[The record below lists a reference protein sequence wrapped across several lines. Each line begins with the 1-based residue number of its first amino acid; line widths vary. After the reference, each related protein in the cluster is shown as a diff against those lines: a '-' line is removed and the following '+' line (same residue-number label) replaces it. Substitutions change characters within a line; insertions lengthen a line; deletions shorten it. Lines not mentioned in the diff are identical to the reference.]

1 VPVVLFRV
9 DERLIHGQVVMGWG
23 VELEIVHY
31 VVVDDELR
39 ESSWEQDLYRLG
51 LPEGTTVEFLTVDQ
65 VSSRL
70 EILNVDRR
78 RTVLLTR
85 SLAAMKGL
93 AEQGILRGREVNVGG
108 LHYAAGRTERLSYV
122 FLGEAEEADL
132 RAIVEQGVGV
142 SARDL
147 PGSRSVGVTSLL
159 VRP

>member
-1 VPVVLFRV
+1 
-9 DERLIHGQVVMGWG
+9 MGWG
-23 VELEIVHY
+23 VELDIVHY
-31 VVVDDELR
+31 VVVDDELG

-108 LHYAAGRTERLSYV
+108 LHYAVGRTERLSYV

>member
-1 VPVVLFRV
+1 
-9 DERLIHGQVVMGWG
+9 MGWG

-31 VVVDDELR
+31 VVVDDELG

-85 SLAAMKGL
+85 SLAAMRGL

-108 LHYAAGRTERLSYV
+108 LHYAVGRTERLSYV

>member
-1 VPVVLFRV
+1 
-9 DERLIHGQVVMGWG
+9 MGWG

-31 VVVDDELR
+31 VVVDDELG

-108 LHYAAGRTERLSYV
+108 LHYAVGRTERLSYV

>member
-1 VPVVLFRV
+1 MPVVLFRV

-31 VVVDDELR
+31 VVVDDELG

-108 LHYAAGRTERLSYV
+108 LHYAVGRTERLSYV